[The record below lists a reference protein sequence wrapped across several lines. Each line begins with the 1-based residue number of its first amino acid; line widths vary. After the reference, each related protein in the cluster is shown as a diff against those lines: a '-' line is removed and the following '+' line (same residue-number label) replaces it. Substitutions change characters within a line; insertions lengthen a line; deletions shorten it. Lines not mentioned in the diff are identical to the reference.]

1 MDDPTKTKE
10 YAKILALRLRLQ
22 NYPGAHANEAWK
34 LEKNLHKCTERE
46 KLEMARYGV
55 TVDQLMREGFNRGEV
70 HHMLFGYKH
79 EGRVGR

>member
-22 NYPGAHANEAWK
+22 NYPGPHEGESWK
-34 LEKNLHKCTERE
+34 LEKDLHKCSERE
-46 KLEMARYGV
+46 KREMERYGV
-55 TVDQLMREGFNRGEV
+55 TVKQLMRAGFNRGEV

-79 EGRVGR
+79 EGRPGK